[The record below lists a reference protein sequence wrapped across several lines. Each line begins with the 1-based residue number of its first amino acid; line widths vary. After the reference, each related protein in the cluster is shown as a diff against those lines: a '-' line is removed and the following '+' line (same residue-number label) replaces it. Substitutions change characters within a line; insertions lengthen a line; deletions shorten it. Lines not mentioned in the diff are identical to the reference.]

1 MKKIFNI
8 VVLMVCAISFS
19 FAQSNV
25 IIYASNNGSGNGQSV
40 ETPTSL
46 QGAID
51 TIKNAVAASETT
63 YEVRLIAGEY
73 TGNLIGIGQQAN
85 KNVIIKPNDG
95 TCTMKVVFVIDGNGR
110 STGSESVTFNGLTF
124 DQGKIYVGLVHDGHG
139 NDPDQNDA
147 HCYPHNVN
155 IENCNFSNS
164 TQFMI
169 ENKAGVAAFNWKI
182 IGCNFQ
188 CDYPIQA
195 AGGGENL
202 QVLNCNFINCA
213 RGLNLNHS
221 INPLISNCTFTG
233 VTKYA
238 IRLGQGSGTP
248 DHTPAHAMH
257 VNGCS
262 ISGSPLETEDGL
274 IVLRGD
280 CRDMIIGNTTTVSA
294 TGSNPVAFCFKQE
307 QAKVYVDDADTL
319 ILTGNVS
326 HTNVIEGKS
335 FTSHLKVVGES
346 NFKSHGEYCSVG
358 TVWIGD
364 DNWLYYGAQQP
375 ALSLNENGICEIS
388 TAQQLARLS
397 CDVLANTLP
406 SCSSKRTF
414 KIVNDIDLQQYIWF
428 PIGTKE
434 RSFVDN
440 LDGGNYTISN
450 LRINQPNDSYL
461 GLIGRCCDGAMIKN
475 VVLNNVDITGYE
487 CVGGICGQT
496 YVGQLFNNRVTG
508 IVKITGSHFVGGL
521 TGHHYG
527 STYFCS
533 VVGDDQSFVKGD
545 TNLNEY
551 GYPVGGLTGYQAEG
565 GYSIMNSSAKI
576 KVIANGRVGG
586 LIGYLNANSKIVDC
600 YHRGNVT
607 YGDGSDNILSEKS
620 GMGGIVGEALSGIQ
634 LVNCYHTG
642 DINNPT
648 QASAANAG
656 FLVGKSSSPTVTNSY
671 YNSESTLTN
680 GSSSFG
686 VGKTASEMK
695 NAAMATTLGGAYR
708 GVEGDFPVLLQVPQ
722 GEGTETDPYIIAS
735 DNDLAF
741 VAVMSHTTDNYL
753 KSVFHNAYY
762 KQTEDL
768 TLKATDSIT
777 IQAGMTYTVGS
788 GKTLTVS
795 GKIIDNANGKLIGAD
810 ATSQLTIA
818 EGAVYG
824 TKTVGTYVWVA
835 PQWVDPNSSW
845 LYIGAQQPALT
856 YNGGVCE
863 ISSAKQ
869 LARMSYEVN
878 YDLLPTGS
886 SPITFKLTADI
897 NLGGHEWCPIGY
909 KNDDGFVDNFDGQ
922 NHTISNMT
930 ITDASPCLAT
940 WGNALFGTITAD
952 TIENFKLANIN
963 VNLNPYPVT
972 DPVPNNSR
980 AAAGVA
986 GVAMGATL
994 RNIEIE
1000 SGNIRTD
1007 YGSCVSGAVAY
1018 LSVYKESDNKIHNSY
1033 MYNVVNRATLID
1045 GSGLY
1050 KGYAIIGGIAG
1061 LIANDYGYYSADNG
1075 QIIFEKCANY
1085 GELKSK
1091 NPYQLLSDGQLTDG
1105 KSYGYTIAG
1114 QIAGQC
1120 SHTAKTYIVFD
1131 SCVTGGTIYGN
1142 KTLTCSGGSLSEG
1155 SGRCVFQG
1163 KKWTGINESVDNG
1176 YTSEDYYF
1184 GNEKVY
1190 FTAKN
1195 ANEISEA
1202 LKEEN
1207 FIENDGI
1214 FNNSSKKPNT
1224 TAEHQAIIATKSLI
1238 ATAAGGAQTF
1248 VFRAAAMVGD
1258 KVYLNVDSA
1267 AKNNLPGTIVLIA
1280 SDTCAEQ
1287 TQWDANDTIQTIR
1300 NVKIVVPANATLTVN
1315 GTLELG
1321 NHAQCVGTDETS
1333 RIIVTRKCT
1342 GATETEN
1349 INPGIYYWDASGN
1362 TWGLVQEE

>member
-25 IIYASNNGSGNGQSV
+25 IIYASNDGSGNGQSV
-40 ETPTSL
+40 VTPTSL

-51 TIKNAVAASETT
+51 TIKNAVVNSETT
-63 YEVRLIAGEY
+63 YEVRLIEGEY
-73 TGNLIGIGQQAN
+73 TGDDIGIGQQAN

-95 TCTMKVVFVIDGNGR
+95 TCTMRVVFVIDGNGR

-139 NDPDQNDA
+139 SDPDKNDA

-238 IRLGQGSGTP
+238 IRLGQGSDTP

-262 ISGSPLETEDGL
+262 ISGSPLEKEDGL

-294 TGSNPVAFCFKQE
+294 TGPNPVAFCFKQE

-335 FTSHLKVVGES
+335 FTSHLTVRGTS
-346 NFKSHGEYCSVG
+346 NYKLPGEYCSVG

-406 SCSSKRTF
+406 QCAGKRTF

-440 LDGGNYTISN
+440 LDGGNHTISN
-450 LRINQPNDSYL
+450 LHINQPNDSYL
-461 GLIGRCCDGAMIKN
+461 ALIGRCQDNATIKN
-475 VVLNNVDITGYE
+475 VVLNNVDITGFE
-487 CVGGICGQT
+487 CVAGICGQT
-496 YVGQLFNNRVTG
+496 YVGTLFNNHVRGT
-508 IVKITGSHFVGGL
+508 VKITGSHFVGAIS
-521 TGHHYG
+521 GHVYG
-527 STYFCS
+527 NTYFCS
-533 VVGDDQSFVKGD
+533 VDGGNSSLIKGITHSIPTTD
-545 TNLNEY
+545 STHTEY
-551 GYPVGGLTGYQAEG
+551 GYPVGGLIGYQAEG
-565 GYSIMNSSAKI
+565 GYSIMNCSAT
-576 KVIANGRVGG
+576 VDVTANGRVGG
-586 LIGYLNANSKIVDC
+586 LIGYLNANSKVIDC
-600 YHRGNVT
+600 YHQGNVT
-607 YGDGSDNILSEKS
+607 YGDGSQEILSAKS
-620 GMGGIVGEALSGIQ
+620 GMGGIVGEALSGVQII
-634 LVNCYHTG
+634 NCYHTG
-642 DINNPT
+642 NITNSSYAPG
-648 QASAANAG
+648 ANAG
-656 FLVGKSSSPTVTNSY
+656 FLVGKSSSPTVMNSY
-671 YNSESTLTN
+671 YDSGSTLTN
-680 GSSSFG
+680 GSSIFG
-686 VGKTASEMK
+686 EGKTAAVMK
-695 NAAMATTLGGAYR
+695 TKVMAQTLGRAFIGSDSQY
-708 GVEGDFPVLLQVPQ
+708 PKLHLVLD
-722 GEGTETDPYIIAS
+722 GEGTETNPYVV
-735 DNDLAF
+735 DTDDDLAF
-741 VAVMSHTTDNYL
+741 VDLMSHTSNDYL
-753 KSVFHNAYY
+753 KSIFQNAYY
-762 KQTEDL
+762 GQTEDL
-768 TLKATDSIT
+768 SLEANDSIT
-777 IQAGMTYTVGS
+777 IVATMTYTVGS
-788 GKTLTVS
+788 GKTLTVK
-795 GKIIDNANGKLIGAD
+795 GKVIDNDKLVGAD

-824 TKTVGTYVWVA
+824 TKAAGTYVWFA
-835 PQWVDPNSSW
+835 PQWVNPNSSW

-863 ISSAKQ
+863 ISNANQ
-869 LARMSYEVN
+869 LARLTYEVN
-878 YDLLPTGS
+878 YDLLPEGT
-886 SPITFKLTADI
+886 SPIAFKLTADI
-897 NLGGHEWCPIGY
+897 DLGGHEWCPIGY

-952 TIENFKLANIN
+952 TIENFKLADVN
-963 VNLNPYPVT
+963 VYPAKDNVKT
-972 DPVPNNSR
+972 C

-1018 LSVYKESDNKIHNSY
+1018 LSVYKDQSTTHNSY
-1033 MYNVVNRATLID
+1033 MYNVVNRATLMN

-1050 KGYAIIGGIAG
+1050 KGFAIIGGIAG

-1075 QIIFEKCANY
+1075 QIIFEKCANF
-1085 GELKSK
+1085 GELKSV
-1091 NPYQLLSDGQLTDG
+1091 NPYQLLSDGKITDG
-1105 KSYGYTIAG
+1105 KTYGYTIAG

-1120 SHTAKTYIVFD
+1120 SHDAKTYIVFD

>member
-25 IIYASNNGSGNGQSV
+25 IIYASNNGSGNGKSV

-110 STGSESVTFNGLTF
+110 STGSESVTFNSLTF
-124 DQGKIYVGLVHDGHG
+124 DGGRITGGAVADDLGTDDVHS
-139 NDPDQNDA
+139 
-147 HCYPHNVN
+147 YPHNIN

-164 TQFMI
+164 GSNFMI
-169 ENKAGVAAFNWKI
+169 ENKSGVAAYNWKI
-182 IGCNFQ
+182 SGCSFTN
-188 CDYPIQA
+188 CDFPIQA
-195 AGGGENL
+195 GGGGENL
-202 QVLNCNFINCA
+202 QVLNCNFNNCI
-213 RGLNLNHS
+213 RGINLNHS

-248 DHTPAHAMH
+248 DHTPEHAMH
-257 VNGCS
+257 VNGCT

-319 ILTGNVS
+319 ILTGNVD
-326 HTNVIEGKS
+326 HAIEGKS
-335 FTSHLKVVGES
+335 FTSHLVIQGSS
-346 NFKSHGEYCSVG
+346 NYKLPGTYCSVG
-358 TVWIGD
+358 TMWIGP
-364 DNWLYYGAQQP
+364 DNWLYHGAQQP
-375 ALSLNENGICEIS
+375 ALSLNENGISEIS
-388 TAQQLARLS
+388 TAAQLARLS
-397 CDVLANTLP
+397 CEVLTNTLP
-406 SCSSKRTF
+406 SFSGKRTF
-414 KIVNDIDLQQYIWF
+414 KVVRDIDLNDHIWF
-428 PIGTKE
+428 PIGTKDQ
-434 RSFVDN
+434 SFSDN
-440 LDGGNYTISN
+440 FDGGNHTISN
-450 LRINQPNDSYL
+450 LHINQPDDSYL
-461 GLIGRCCDGAMIKN
+461 ALIGRCQDNATIKN
-475 VVLNNVDITGYE
+475 VVLNNVDITGFE
-487 CVGGICGQT
+487 CVAGICGQT
-496 YVGQLFNNRVTG
+496 YVGTLFNNHVRGT
-508 IVKITGSHFVGGL
+508 VKITGSHFVGAIS
-521 TGHHYG
+521 GHVYG
-527 STYFCS
+527 NTYFCS
-533 VVGDDQSFVKGD
+533 VDGGNSSLIKGITHSIPTTD
-545 TNLNEY
+545 STHTEY

-762 KQTEDL
+762 TQTEDL
-768 TLKATDSIT
+768 TLKANDSIT
-777 IQAGMTYTVGS
+777 IQANMTYTVGS

-863 ISSAKQ
+863 INSAKQ

-952 TIENFKLANIN
+952 TIENFKLADVN
-963 VNLNPYPVT
+963 VYPAKDNVKT
-972 DPVPNNSR
+972 C

-1075 QIIFEKCANY
+1075 QIIFEKCANF
-1085 GELKSK
+1085 GELKSV
-1091 NPYQLLSDGQLTDG
+1091 NPYQLLSDGKITDG
-1105 KSYGYTIAG
+1105 KTYGYTIAG

-1214 FNNSSKKPNT
+1214 FDNSSKKPNT

-1258 KVYLNVDSA
+1258 KVYLNADSA

-1349 INPGIYYWDASGN
+1349 INPGIYYWDASEN
-1362 TWGLVQEE
+1362 KWVLVQEE

>member
-1 MKKIFNI
+1 
-8 VVLMVCAISFS
+8 MVCAISFS

-51 TIKNAVAASETT
+51 TIKNAVVSQETT
-63 YEVRLIAGEY
+63 YEVLLQAGEY
-73 TGNLIGIGQQAN
+73 TGSKIRIEQSTY
-85 KNVIIKPNDG
+85 KNVVIKPNNSDNCIMKVTFAIDG
-95 TCTMKVVFVIDGNGR
+95 T
-110 STGSESVTFNGLTF
+110 SSLSSSESITFQGLQFEGGRITGDTVNNGL
-124 DQGKIYVGLVHDGHG
+124 G
-139 NDPDQNDA
+139 NDNDGA
-147 HCYPHNVN
+147 HCYPHNIN
-155 IENCNFSNS
+155 IENCTFTNGSS
-164 TQFMI
+164 TMI
-169 ENKAGVAAFNWKI
+169 ENLRPVSAYNWKI
-182 IGCNFQ
+182 SNCVFTN
-188 CDYPIQA
+188 CDFTIQN
-195 AGGGENL
+195 GGGADNL
-202 QVLNCNFINCA
+202 QVLNCTFSNCA
-213 RGLNLNHS
+213 RGLNLRGEH
-221 INPLISNCTFTG
+221 IVISGCVFTG

-238 IRLGQGSGTP
+238 IRLGQSTGTP
-248 DHTPAHAMH
+248 QHDPNYAMY

-262 ISGSPLETEDGL
+262 ISGSPGNSEDGL

-280 CRDMIIGNTTTVSA
+280 CGDMIIGNTTTISA
-294 TGSNPVAFCFKQE
+294 TGDNPVAIYVRQGG
-307 QAKVYVDDADTL
+307 KVIVNADDTL
-319 ILTGNVS
+319 VLSGNVNLNEDQQGNKG
-326 HTNVIEGKS
+326 TIEGKS
-335 FTSHLKVVGES
+335 FTSHLTVSGTS
-346 NFKSHGEYCSVG
+346 NFKPTGDYCSVG
-358 TVWIGD
+358 SLWIGD
-364 DNWLYYGAQQP
+364 DNWLYHGAQHQP
-375 ALSLNENGICEIS
+375 LSLNENGICEIS
-388 TAQQLARLS
+388 TAAQLARLS
-397 CDVLANTLP
+397 CEVLTNTLP
-406 SCSSKRTF
+406 SFSGKRTF

-428 PIGTKE
+428 PIGTKD
-434 RSFVDN
+434 RSFVDT
-440 LDGGNYTISN
+440 LDGGNHTISN
-450 LRINQPNDSYL
+450 LHINQPNDSYL

-607 YGDGSDNILSEKS
+607 YGDGPENILSEKS

-642 DINNPT
+642 NIENSSFAQP
-648 QASAANAG
+648 NAG

-863 ISSAKQ
+863 ISNANQ
-869 LARMSYEVN
+869 LARLTYEVN
-878 YDLLPTGS
+878 YDLLPEGT
-886 SPITFKLTADI
+886 SPIAFKLTDDI
-897 NLGGHEWCPIGY
+897 DLGGHEWCPIGY
-909 KNDDGFVDNFDGQ
+909 NNDAGFVDNFDGQ

-952 TIENFKLANIN
+952 TIENFKLANVN
-963 VNLNPYPVT
+963 VYPAKDNVK
-972 DPVPNNSR
+972 NC

-1033 MYNVVNRATLID
+1033 MYNVVNRATLIN

-1050 KGYAIIGGIAG
+1050 KGFAIIGGIAG

-1075 QIIFEKCANY
+1075 QIIFEKCANF
-1085 GELKSK
+1085 GELKSV
-1091 NPYQLLSDGQLTDG
+1091 NPYQLLSDGKITDG
-1105 KSYGYTIAG
+1105 KTYGYTIAG